1 MAVPRTRKR
10 LSELRKAER
19 GAIHTFLDDF
29 SRAADGM
36 SLVSCGCVEL
46 DELTA
51 NGITLTDTLTTLDG
65 DENDDSGQLLQPLM
79 SRGLPPAPRI
89 PRPGGGCGIVGGQQ
103 IKVSSVRPGAE
114 RVPDGQCGEYD
125 EGEDGQCGED
135 NKEGH
140 RQPGWESHLGH
151 EKPVPGWLKGDRDCY
166 GESPQR

>member
-1 MAVPRTRKR
+1 MAVRRIR
-10 LSELRKAER
+10 NRHGALRKAEGEAVNR
-19 GAIHTFLDDF
+19 FLDNF
-29 SRAADGM
+29 TKTADGM
-36 SLVSCGCVEL
+36 SSMACGCGCPEL
-46 DELTA
+46 DELSA
-51 NGITLTDTLTTLDG
+51 HGISLAMLEGADD
-65 DENDDSGQLLQPLM
+65 NDDINQLLQPLM
-79 SRGLPPAPRI
+79 SVTLPPAPMM
-89 PRPGGGCGIVGGQQ
+89 PRPGWGCGIGGSQQ
-103 IKVSSVRPGAE
+103 TLVSSMRPGAE

>member
-114 RVPDGQCGEYD
+114 RVPDGQCGED
-125 EGEDGQCGED
+125 GGEDDGEDGQCDER
-135 NKEGH
+135 NSEGTS
-140 RQPGWESHLGH
+140 RPAGWETYRDC
-151 EKPVPGWLKGDRDCY
+151 EKSVPSWLKGDHH
-166 GESPQR
+166 